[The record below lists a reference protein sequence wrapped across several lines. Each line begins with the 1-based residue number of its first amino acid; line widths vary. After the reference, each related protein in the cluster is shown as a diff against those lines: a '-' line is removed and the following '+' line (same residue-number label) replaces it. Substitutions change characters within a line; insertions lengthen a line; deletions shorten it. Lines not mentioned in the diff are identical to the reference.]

1 MVCFFRLPFQVNSI
15 PIYLLIFFVSAF
27 DMWSM
32 AIIKT
37 ITVEIFYRYGLHI
50 IARCQDIES
59 QLQNITILK
68 RK

>member
-1 MVCFFRLPFQVNSI
+1 MVYVFRLPFQVNNI

-37 ITVEIFYRYGLHI
+37 ITAEIFYRYGLHI
-50 IARCQDIES
+50 IARCQDMES
-59 QLQNITILK
+59 QLQNVNILI